1 MEKIESIEPKNN
13 LDGLSR
19 KAYIERK
26 TGETDIKLNINI
38 DGEGKSSIN
47 TGIGFFDHMLSLFSK
62 HGFFDLEVQ
71 AKGDLYVDSH
81 HTIEDVGIVLGQ
93 AIKEALRDKRG
104 IKRYG
109 MAYVPMDEALAMV
122 VVDLSGRPFLVFDA
136 EFSAEKIGSLDS
148 QMIEEFFRAVA
159 SNAGMTLHVKIL
171 YGKNDHHKAEA
182 IFKAFGRALD
192 DAVKID
198 LRISGVMSTKGIL
211 G

>member
-1 MEKIESIEPKNN
+1 MEQIERKNT

-38 DGEGKSSIN
+38 DGEGKSLIN
-47 TGIGFFDHMLSLFSK
+47 TGIGFFDHMLNLFSR
-62 HGFFDLEVQ
+62 HGFINLDVH
-71 AKGDLYVDSH
+71 AIGDLHVDSH

-93 AIKEALRDKRG
+93 AIKEALGDKAG
-104 IKRYG
+104 IRRYG

-122 VVDLSGRPFLVFDA
+122 VIDLSGRPFLVFDA
-136 EFSAEKIGSLDS
+136 DFSTEKIGNFDS
-148 QMIEEFFRAVA
+148 QMVEEFFRAVA
-159 SNAGMTLHVKIL
+159 FNAGMTLHIKVL

-192 DAVKID
+192 EAVKVD
-198 LRISGVMSTKGIL
+198 RRISGVMSTKGIL
-211 G
+211 E